1 MIASG
6 ISDIPNV
13 KNIRDDVI
21 IYGVNVQENDKGLHS
36 VLTRFLEPKIT
47 LPKNKCQF
55 YMHMPWI
62 YVFGMVFSA
71 QGMFPDHAKVE
82 AIKQAAPLTREYR
95 PSKCR
100 PVLDRGVHKLHKTRS
115 WMPVQLG

>member
-1 MIASG
+1 MHPYSRHITTFCNHLIVLFRYKRLSFGINAEKFHNVITSG

-55 YMHMPWI
+55 YMHMP
-62 YVFGMVFSA
+62 
-71 QGMFPDHAKVE
+71 
-82 AIKQAAPLTREYR
+82 
-95 PSKCR
+95 
-100 PVLDRGVHKLHKTRS
+100 
-115 WMPVQLG
+115 

>member
-1 MIASG
+1 MYPYSRHITTFCNHLIVLFRYKRLSVGINAEKFHNVIASG

-55 YMHMPWI
+55 YMHMP
-62 YVFGMVFSA
+62 
-71 QGMFPDHAKVE
+71 
-82 AIKQAAPLTREYR
+82 
-95 PSKCR
+95 
-100 PVLDRGVHKLHKTRS
+100 
-115 WMPVQLG
+115 

>member
-1 MIASG
+1 MFASG
-6 ISDIPNV
+6 ISEIPNV

-21 IYGVNVQENDKGLHS
+21 IYGVNVQENDKALHS
-36 VLTRFLEPKIT
+36 VLTRFLELKIT
-47 LPKNKCQF
+47 LRKNKCQF
-55 YMHMPWI
+55 YMPWI
-62 YVFGMVFSA
+62 YFFGMVFSA

-95 PSKCR
+95 PIKCR

>member
-1 MIASG
+1 MHPYSRHITTFCNHLIVLFRFKRLSFGINAEKFHNVIASG

-55 YMHMPWI
+55 YMHMP
-62 YVFGMVFSA
+62 
-71 QGMFPDHAKVE
+71 
-82 AIKQAAPLTREYR
+82 
-95 PSKCR
+95 
-100 PVLDRGVHKLHKTRS
+100 
-115 WMPVQLG
+115 

>member
-1 MIASG
+1 MLLHPYSRHITTFCNHLIVLFRYKRLSFGINAEKFHNVIASG

-55 YMHMPWI
+55 YMHMP
-62 YVFGMVFSA
+62 
-71 QGMFPDHAKVE
+71 
-82 AIKQAAPLTREYR
+82 
-95 PSKCR
+95 
-100 PVLDRGVHKLHKTRS
+100 
-115 WMPVQLG
+115 